1 MNISISKNDKT
12 LVLNYF
18 PSKSDAWIDEHLSNN
33 EPIPLKCDSLGCA
46 TFLLTRED
54 FIGKE
59 DNAELGDVEFTDMPL
74 LRNHI
79 WHFQLGVLEPN
90 GYYRI
95 PARIV
100 SSAHDVLIHEMVDVQ
115 VDFFMAS
122 VLNTRI
128 VPIID
133 KMINRPLV
141 IGGDVD
147 GALPLDEYK
156 MIIKKIPTREELH
169 LYAQSRIEG
178 VLAEYIPDT
187 RESSMEL
194 SMYMTRRFK
203 YAKLNLGKAR
213 VRDDTITNY
222 MKELDST
229 RIKFTLRRLQE
240 LLGDV
245 KKFTEQQWQAEIE
258 KIILLLFPWYMV
270 KIPQLCID
278 ESLDVAHN
286 RRIDLALVS
295 MTGNVDIVE
304 IKRPDSCQLLS
315 RKPNYRGNYIPSR
328 GLSAAVMQAEKYLL
342 NLERW
347 GRDGERKIAKRIRV
361 NRVQIRSPKAIIIL
375 GRTTDLDSDQKRSDF
390 EIIKRKF
397 ANVVDIVTYDDLV
410 ERLKNVLVQ
419 LDSES
424 DDCYLQS

>member
-95 PARIV
+95 LARIV

-115 VDFFMAS
+115 VDFFLAS

-128 VPIID
+128 MPIID
-133 KMINRPLV
+133 KMINTPLI
-141 IGGDVD
+141 IGGDAE
-147 GALPLDEYK
+147 GALPVDEYK
-156 MIIKKIPTREELH
+156 MIIKRIPTRRELH

-178 VLAEYIPDT
+178 ILAEYIPDT
-187 RESSMEL
+187 RESSVAL
-194 SMYMTRRFK
+194 SMYINRR
-203 YAKLNLGKAR
+203 YDRAKLNLGKVR
-213 VRDDTITNY
+213 VRDDTLTYY
-222 MKELDST
+222 MKEIDCM

-245 KKFTEQQWQAEIE
+245 KKFTEQQWQTEIE
-258 KIILLLFPWYMV
+258 KIILLLFPWYMA
-270 KIPQLCID
+270 KIPQLNID
-278 ESLDVAHN
+278 DSLDVAHN

-304 IKRPDSCQLLS
+304 IKRPDNCPLLS

-347 GRDGERKIAKRIRV
+347 GRDGERKIAVRIGV
-361 NRVQIRSPKAIIIL
+361 KKVQIRSPKAIIIL
-375 GRTTDLDSDQKRSDF
+375 GRSAELDCEQKKSDF

-397 ANVVDIVTYDDLV
+397 ANVIDVVTYDDLA
-410 ERLKNVLVQ
+410 ERLQNVLAQ
-419 LDSES
+419 LDNK
-424 DDCYLQS
+424 